1 VHPKKRNQAG
11 KPGNPDHDATIDSKL
26 RPLAEAEFPNDI
38 IVTGRNIKHYP
49 GKTKG
54 VSAEPDLMVVDAQTG
69 QVKKVYE
76 AARTEAD
83 GVTFKLRERNKETKY
98 QMIGIPYNFD
108 PVR

>member
-1 VHPKKRNQAG
+1 
-11 KPGNPDHDATIDSKL
+11 
-26 RPLAEAEFPNDI
+26 
-38 IVTGRNIKHYP
+38 
-49 GKTKG
+49 
-54 VSAEPDLMVVDAQTG
+54 MVVDAQTG

-108 PVR
+108 HVR